1 DESVQLLS
9 AAPARAVV
17 LVAVLGGHRH
27 GPQVLP
33 PHGLRRAPAHGR
45 AGALLEP
52 RGVPAARARDDRGRP
67 DRGRVEDLVG
77 PAAERALPDARDA
90 RDGRLHGHR
99 GRAVPCG
106 ARRVAPSDAMA
117 AALRQSALAHVLAAS
132 DPREPLARDAL
143 QLRSG
148 ADRPRPRQGPSVP
161 AAPPGAAR
169 ARPRR
174 RGRARLRPRGRARAD
189 DPRARDERASPD
201 RRAAQGAR
209 ERRDGGG
216 GVYRGR
222 RSSDRGN
229 PPRRARRQPRAGGRG
244 AGGELTMSART
255 AVDRRLNVAPM
266 MERTDRHC
274 RYFLRLLAPR
284 TLLYTEMVTAAA
296 LKHGDRQRL
305 LAFDPAEHP
314 VALQLGGSEPDE
326 LAAAARLGADRGY
339 DEINLNVGCPSDRV
353 QAGCFGAALM
363 LEPERVAACV
373 EAMRAAVDVPV
384 TVKTRLGV
392 DDRDSY
398 EFLSE
403 FVRTLA
409 EAGCETVIVHARKA
423 WLKGLSP
430 KQNR

>member
-1 DESVQLLS
+1 
-9 AAPARAVV
+9 
-17 LVAVLGGHRH
+17 
-27 GPQVLP
+27 
-33 PHGLRRAPAHGR
+33 
-45 AGALLEP
+45 
-52 RGVPAARARDDRGRP
+52 
-67 DRGRVEDLVG
+67 
-77 PAAERALPDARDA
+77 
-90 RDGRLHGHR
+90 
-99 GRAVPCG
+99 
-106 ARRVAPSDAMA
+106 
-117 AALRQSALAHVLAAS
+117 
-132 DPREPLARDAL
+132 
-143 QLRSG
+143 
-148 ADRPRPRQGPSVP
+148 
-161 AAPPGAAR
+161 
-169 ARPRR
+169 
-174 RGRARLRPRGRARAD
+174 
-189 DPRARDERASPD
+189 
-201 RRAAQGAR
+201 
-209 ERRDGGG
+209 
-216 GVYRGR
+216 
-222 RSSDRGN
+222 
-229 PPRRARRQPRAGGRG
+229 
-244 AGGELTMSART
+244 MSART

-409 EAGCETVIVHARKA
+409 DAGCETVIVHARKA

-430 KQNR
+430 KQNREIPPLDYSRVRRLKRDFPELEVILNGGLKDDATTLAELEHVDGVMLGRAAYDDPMLLARLDAAIFGHEPVSPSEALERFFEYAERETSAGTRLRALTRHLMGVFAGRPGGRQWRRALGEWPRADDDPATLSALRTLARNLARGDRSRAA